1 MKFTPEM
8 VVFMYSNTMRICRA
22 ESLSELNT
30 NRTRR
35 ERLLSWHFKKGR
47 FSDEQISV
55 MNEYFLDLEL
65 ERKQFI
71 EGKEQEVL

>member
-1 MKFTPEM
+1 MKLTPEM
-8 VVFMYSNTMRICRA
+8 VVFMYSNTMRICEA

-30 NRTRR
+30 IRIRR
-35 ERLLSWHFKKGR
+35 SRLLNWHVKKGR

-55 MNEYFLDLEL
+55 MIEYFLDLEL

-71 EGKEQEVL
+71 EDKEQEVL